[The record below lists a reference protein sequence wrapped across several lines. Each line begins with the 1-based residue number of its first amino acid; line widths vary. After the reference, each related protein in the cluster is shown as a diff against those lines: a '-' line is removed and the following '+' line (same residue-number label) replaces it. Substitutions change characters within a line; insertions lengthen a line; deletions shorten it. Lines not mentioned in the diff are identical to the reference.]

1 MLFHRNFNEVS
12 FYENT
17 FLHFSLCRFHSRN
30 HQKREKVDIGS
41 EKITM
46 LSVSVL
52 LLLYLLKI
60 ELKYCLNFF
69 LVNGSWPRL
78 LYKNF
83 IVGQQDFGPTFHIQ
97 FPYSLLCTRESKYN
111 SILRESFHWIY
122 FFELRWE
129 KIKRNYILIHRDFI

>member
-52 LLLYLLKI
+52 LLYLLKI
-60 ELKYCLNFF
+60 ELKILFKFF
-69 LVNGSWPRL
+69 FWLMEAGPDFSIRTLLWGSRILDRL
-78 LYKNF
+78 F
-83 IVGQQDFGPTFHIQ
+83 IFSFRIVCFAQENQNIIQ
-97 FPYSLLCTRESKYN
+97 F
-111 SILRESFHWIY
+111 
-122 FFELRWE
+122 
-129 KIKRNYILIHRDFI
+129 

>member
-1 MLFHRNFNEVS
+1 MLFHRKFNEVS

-52 LLLYLLKI
+52 LLYLLKI
-60 ELKYCLNFF
+60 ELKILFKFF
-69 LVNGSWPRL
+69 SG
-78 LYKNF
+78 
-83 IVGQQDFGPTFHIQ
+83 
-97 FPYSLLCTRESKYN
+97 
-111 SILRESFHWIY
+111 
-122 FFELRWE
+122 
-129 KIKRNYILIHRDFI
+129 

>member
-1 MLFHRNFNEVS
+1 MQSKNHYYNNRCDAFQRQFNEVS

-52 LLLYLLKI
+52 LLL
-60 ELKYCLNFF
+60 
-69 LVNGSWPRL
+69 
-78 LYKNF
+78 
-83 IVGQQDFGPTFHIQ
+83 
-97 FPYSLLCTRESKYN
+97 
-111 SILRESFHWIY
+111 
-122 FFELRWE
+122 
-129 KIKRNYILIHRDFI
+129 